1 MFGVWTLP
9 RDKPSDVLPSTIQE
23 LTPQWLTEVLGPS
36 GVLGDDGA
44 VVGVRADDIG
54 TGVGVFGIIARL
66 HLSYRNAPAEAPQ
79 SIIAKMPT
87 DSPMNRQVG
96 LVLRLFEREGLFYR
110 DLAQQVS
117 LRGPRCY
124 FSEMDVG
131 NDQFAIL
138 MEDLG
143 HMEGGDQLAG
153 VSPERAGAIIDELA
167 KFQARWWESPDLD
180 TLDWLPLQN
189 DPSYLAGV
197 PPIVT
202 AGVAALE
209 KYTDPLPAGSL
220 ELARRV
226 DAVYVDLMNRCA
238 AGPRTIVHGDARL
251 DNFFFDAGQNSFAI
265 IDWQLSLH
273 ARGAYDVVYLL
284 ATSMSID
291 NQNTYGLGLIDR
303 YHKALTANGVDWD
316 IESLRVACAE
326 HGAQLLA
333 GPLSLIGTFDFAG
346 AEESRAT
353 QLVREW
359 VPRGFNMAFLLGA
372 DKIVP

>member
-1 MFGVWTLP
+1 M
-9 RDKPSDVLPSTIQE
+9 LPSTIQE
-23 LTPQWLTEVLGPS
+23 LTTTWLTDALRPS
-36 GVLGDDGA
+36 GILGDGGV
-44 VVGVRADDIG
+44 VVGVKADDIG

-66 HLSYRNAPAEAPQ
+66 HLTYRNAPADAPLT
-79 SIIAKMPT
+79 IIAKMPT

-110 DLAQQVS
+110 ELAPEVS

-124 FSEMDVG
+124 FSEMDVA
-131 NDQFAIL
+131 NAQFAIL
-138 MEDLG
+138 MEDLR

-180 TLDWLPLQN
+180 KLDWLPLQN

-202 AGVAALE
+202 AGVTALE
-209 KYTDPLPAGSL
+209 KYTDPLPPGSL

-251 DNFFFDAGQNSFAI
+251 DNFFFDPDKNSFAI
-265 IDWQLSLH
+265 IDWQLSLR
-273 ARGAYDVVYLL
+273 ARGAYDVVYLM
-284 ATSMSID
+284 ATSMSIE
-291 NQNTYGLGLIDR
+291 NQNTYGLDLIDR
-303 YHKALTANGVDWD
+303 YHQALGANGVDWD
-316 IESLRVACAE
+316 FDELRRACAE
-326 HGAQLLA
+326 HSAQLLA

-353 QLVREW
+353 RLVREW

>member
-1 MFGVWTLP
+1 M
-9 RDKPSDVLPSTIQE
+9 LPSTIQD
-23 LTPQWLTEVLGPS
+23 LTPTWLTDALRPS
-36 GVLGDDGA
+36 GVLGDHG
-44 VVGVRADDIG
+44 VVTGVRADDIG

-66 HLSYRNAPAEAPQ
+66 HLTYRDAPADAPT

-96 LVLRLFEREGLFYR
+96 LILRLFEREGLFYR
-110 DLAQQVS
+110 DLAAQVS

-124 FSEMDVG
+124 FTEMDVANG
-131 NDQFAIL
+131 QFAIL

-143 HMEGGDQLAG
+143 HMEAGDQLAG

-167 KFQARWWESPDLD
+167 KFQARWWDSPELD
-180 TLDWLPLQN
+180 KLDWLPKQN

-209 KYTDPLPAGSL
+209 TYTDPLPDGSL

-238 AGPRTIVHGDARL
+238 AGPLTIVHGDARL
-251 DNFFFDAGQNSFAI
+251 DNFFFDAGANTFTI
-265 IDWQLSLH
+265 IDWQLSLRV
-273 ARGAYDVVYLL
+273 RGAYDVVYLM
-284 ATSMSID
+284 ASSMSIE
-291 NQNTYGLGLIDR
+291 NQNAYGLGLIDR
-303 YHKALTANGVDWD
+303 YHRALAANGVDWD
-316 IESLRVACAE
+316 IDSLRAACAE
-326 HGAQLLA
+326 HAAQLLA

-353 QLVREW
+353 RLVREW
-359 VPRGFNMAFLLGA
+359 VPRGFNLAFLLGV